1 MPAARTWWGSAME
14 DGVTDDDDFRQQA
27 HEPEQALIRQALDLA
42 GPWPALTTSRI
53 QNVEVLDVDRYQG
66 IGVVLSAIER
76 SSLSRGPALQVDVF
90 RRDNGWQPVGGA
102 GTGPWNEDP
111 LVQRR
116 GWTDTTKVILRSGGG
131 RFRPGPHGHGPTVCY
146 AKVSC
151 SSAVA
156 SVVVDRPSDRRFL
169 NVREGPGWFAIVW
182 PEGSEPRV
190 TAFGAAGE
198 ELDYLDPGLF
208 RDG

>member
-1 MPAARTWWGSAME
+1 
-14 DGVTDDDDFRQQA
+14 VTDDDDRRQWA
-27 HEPEQALIRQALDLA
+27 HEAEQAVIRQALDLA
-42 GPWPALTTSRI
+42 GPWPALTTSRA
-53 QNVEVLDVDRYQG
+53 QNVEVLDVDRYDG
-66 IGVVLSAIER
+66 FGVVLSAIER
-76 SSLSRGPALQVDVF
+76 SALSHGPALQVDVF
-90 RRDNGWQPVGGA
+90 RRDNGWQPVCGG
-102 GTGPWNEDP
+102 GGGGRNEDP
-111 LVQRR
+111 LLQRR
-116 GWTDTTKVILRSGGG
+116 RWTDTTNVILRSGGG
-131 RFRPGPHGHGPTVCY
+131 RCRPGPHGHGGTVCY

-169 NVREGPGWFAIVW
+169 DVREGPGWIAIVW

-198 ELDYLDPGLF
+198 ELDFLDPGLF